1 MVHRELWSLPILCQ
15 FHVEL
20 ELPQSSPSVLP
31 HRSLLWPKASKK
43 LLVANT
49 PSLPQCGELF
59 QPFPEVSFLSL
70 QHTGRRERRGEGTP
84 ALHSRSGS
92 GASRAAGKFCAAAS
106 SIPSSDNLVGC
117 CSRRSK
123 RRRAFGMCV
132 TSPVRARACVLLFH
146 LGDSLQSLLC
156 VSLASRV

>member
-1 MVHRELWSLPILCQ
+1 
-15 FHVEL
+15 VEL
-20 ELPQSSPSVLP
+20 AHSLSVPRGAGASSVVSFGASPPLAALAQSIQ
-31 HRSLLWPKASKK
+31 K